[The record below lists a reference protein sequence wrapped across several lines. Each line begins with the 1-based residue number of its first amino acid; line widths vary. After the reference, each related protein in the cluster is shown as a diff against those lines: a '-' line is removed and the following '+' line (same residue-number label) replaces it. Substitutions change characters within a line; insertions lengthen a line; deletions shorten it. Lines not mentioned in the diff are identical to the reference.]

1 MKEQEQELAGTMQEG
16 EQFVSA
22 LEDFCRRNEHSLEER
37 QLLAE
42 FNGELQGQ
50 IEEVE
55 GQN

>member
-1 MKEQEQELAGTMQEG
+1 MQEG